1 MVSVMSRHKHKHY
14 QQPQAETPRQL
25 VPSGTP
31 ETPRADNVP
40 AEPRAYT
47 SDVRNLAP
55 PCTACQAFLAK
66 HDPPRKQ
73 ATRVYCR
80 RGNVQY
86 VICDNCGATWKAV
99 VT

>member
-1 MVSVMSRHKHKHY
+1 MKTMSRHKHKHY
-14 QQPQAETPRQL
+14 HQPAVVPRQ
-25 VPSGTP
+25 VAPPTP
-31 ETPRADNVP
+31 EQPRADNVP

-47 SDVRNLAP
+47 SEIRNLAP
-55 PCTACQAFLAK
+55 PCMACQAFLAK
-66 HDPPRKQ
+66 SNPPRKQ

-80 RGNVQY
+80 RGSIQY